1 MAGLP
6 KILSDRL
13 REDQELGGGEGML
26 RFFPPSQRFA
36 VLGFELRTGAE
47 TWFIGERRGGAGI
60 NLPRNEVSYSKC
72 VRKAD
77 LTRVYGK
84 FEIYFTDESGRLNS
98 ALKFLPLTTR
108 RKLLSVFGRGQS

>member
-1 MAGLP
+1 VAGLP

-36 VLGFELRTGAE
+36 VLGFELSTGAE

-60 NLPRNEVSYSKC
+60 NLPRNKC
-72 VRKAD
+72 LRKAD